1 MYFSVLTFQRWS
13 VPIVGVCS
21 NEREAS
27 LTSSVRSTF
36 CATGALHQTWTD
48 RAAFRFITWTGG
60 RLRILWEV
68 ISAVNLVPYSLIWCR
83 FNIVI
88 ISSMLLHI
96 LLSFFDRTNKVLEE
110 FCEATEPSFFYGCLW
125 ECVLSFPAIRL
136 AAITFVL
143 EHFNRKR
150 TMEDQ
155 LFFMGTNIDL
165 LVTNIFAVIT
175 HNVNFYC
182 DYHWSLS
189 NGSFTLP
196 ETD

>member
-1 MYFSVLTFQRWS
+1 M
-13 VPIVGVCS
+13 
-21 NEREAS
+21 
-27 LTSSVRSTF
+27 
-36 CATGALHQTWTD
+36 
-48 RAAFRFITWTGG
+48 
-60 RLRILWEV
+60 
-68 ISAVNLVPYSLIWCR
+68 LV
-83 FNIVI
+83 
-88 ISSMLLHI
+88 HI

-143 EHFNRKR
+143 AHFNRKR

-155 LFFMGTNIDL
+155 LFFMGTSIDL

-182 DYHWSLS
+182 DYH
-189 NGSFTLP
+189 
-196 ETD
+196 